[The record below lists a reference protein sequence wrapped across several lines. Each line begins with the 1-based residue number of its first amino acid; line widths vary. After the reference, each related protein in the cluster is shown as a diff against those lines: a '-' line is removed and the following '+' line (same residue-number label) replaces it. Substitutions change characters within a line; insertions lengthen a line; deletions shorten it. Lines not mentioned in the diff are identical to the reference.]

1 MRRLAAPLLLGTLFA
16 SGACS
21 GASELPPP
29 NAPEASPPTPEPPAS
44 APSAAAEA
52 PGACMTAPACAAAG
66 KAALARKDHEAAARS
81 FGMACDKGQVESCLD
96 AAQALVDR
104 PGGAEGRDILPFLEK
119 GCVGGDAASCNGLG
133 QLFHRAGDDK
143 EAARAFGKG
152 CDGGHGAACHNLGA
166 LLVSGKIPRDERLLA
181 IVRERACKAGVQEDC
196 APLAP
201 AEASSAGASI
211 SVPGANLTVSGMEVD
226 GVSVETLSCKVDGVG
241 LFGAVLVG
249 ATLAKQRGA
258 FRACG
263 MKTAVPVGWTTQRGS
278 VIDAT
283 ASSGD
288 AKKDACIVRALKQIK
303 STDDGVCRAK
313 VGLK

>member
-1 MRRLAAPLLLGTLFA
+1 MRHFAAPLLLGALFA

-29 NAPEASPPTPEPPAS
+29 KAPEAPLSSSEPPAPA
-44 APSAAAEA
+44 APAAAEA
-52 PGACMTAPACAAAG
+52 PGACATAAACAAAG
-66 KAALARKDHEAAARS
+66 KAALASKDHEAAARS
-81 FGMACDKGQVESCLD
+81 FGMACDKGHAASCVD

-104 PGGAEGRDILPFLEK
+104 PGGAQGSDILPFLEK
-119 GCVGGDAASCNGLG
+119 GCAGSDAASCNGLG
-133 QLFHRAGDDK
+133 QLFHRAGDEK

-152 CDGGHGAACHNLGA
+152 CEAGHGSSCHNLGV
-166 LLVSGKIPRDERLLA
+166 LLASGKLPRDDKLLA
-181 IVRERACKAGVQEDC
+181 SVRERACKAGEQEDC

-201 AEASSAGASI
+201 AESSSAGASI

-226 GVSVETLSCKVDGVG
+226 GVVLETLSCKVDGLG
-241 LFGAVLVG
+241 LLGTMVVG

-258 FRACG
+258 LRAC
-263 MKTAVPVGWTTQRGS
+263 KLTAAVPVGWTIQRGS

-288 AKKDACIVRALKQIK
+288 AKKDACIVRALKQVK
-303 STDDGVCRAK
+303 SADDGVCRAK